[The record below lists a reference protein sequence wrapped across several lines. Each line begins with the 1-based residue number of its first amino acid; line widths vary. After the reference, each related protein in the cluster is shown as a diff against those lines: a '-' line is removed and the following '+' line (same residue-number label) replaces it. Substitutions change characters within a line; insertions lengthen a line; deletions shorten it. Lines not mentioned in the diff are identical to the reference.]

1 MTKGVRITIGLAV
14 PFAVG
19 LIFALREH
27 IIGLTKLMHGC
38 TFYKVTGLWC
48 TGCGNTR
55 SVIALLHG
63 QIWRSV
69 RCNPAVLFL
78 VVIAILL
85 YGEAVAGIWGR
96 RVKLIPRKLTIW
108 IVILL
113 LFLAFYIARNFIGV
127 LAPPA

>member
-1 MTKGVRITIGLAV
+1 MKKGIRITIGLAV
-14 PFAVG
+14 PLAAG

-27 IIGLTKLMHGC
+27 IIALTRLMHGC

-78 VVIAILL
+78 VVMAILL
-85 YGEAVAGIWGR
+85 YVEIISGIWGR
-96 RVKLIPRKLTIW
+96 RGRLIPRKPVIW
-108 IVILL
+108 AVILL
-113 LFLAFYIARNFIGV
+113 LFLAFYIARNLIGI
-127 LAPPA
+127 LAPPL